1 MQPLQRVTAPTVDVL
16 TVMLGGDGPIWGLR
30 IVKESGRPS
39 GTVYPILD
47 RLERQGWIRST
58 WEELGSRESPP
69 RRLYEFTDEGETAAR
84 TLRDSFVAKR
94 RTERAG

>member
-16 TVMLGGDGPIWGLR
+16 SAMLDGSGPIWGLR

-47 RLERQGWIRST
+47 RLERQGWIEST
-58 WEELGSRESPP
+58 WEELGGRESPP
-69 RRLYEFTDEGETAAR
+69 RRLYEFTDEGREAAR
-84 TLRDSFVAKR
+84 DLRSSFA
-94 RTERAG
+94 ERHRP

>member
-16 TVMLGGDGPIWGLR
+16 TAMLDGSEPIWGLR

-39 GTVYPILD
+39 GTVYPILE

-58 WEELGSRESPP
+58 WEELGGRESPP
-69 RRLYEFTDEGETAAR
+69 RRLYEFTDEGLAAAR
-84 TLRDSFVAKR
+84 ELRDSFASR
-94 RTERAG
+94 RRS